1 MKNPLQMEL
10 DNSREAQISRLLW
23 ALKMQKPTEENMKR
37 QEELLEE
44 LYELE
49 REKKK
54 QGKLEEKK
62 KRIKD
67 VGSIWEHLL

>member
-1 MKNPLQMEL
+1 MENLLQMAK

-23 ALKMQKPTEENMKR
+23 AIRMEGRTEKNIELEKKLD
-37 QEELLEE
+37 EELF
-44 LYELE
+44 ELE

-62 KRIKD
+62 KRIKG